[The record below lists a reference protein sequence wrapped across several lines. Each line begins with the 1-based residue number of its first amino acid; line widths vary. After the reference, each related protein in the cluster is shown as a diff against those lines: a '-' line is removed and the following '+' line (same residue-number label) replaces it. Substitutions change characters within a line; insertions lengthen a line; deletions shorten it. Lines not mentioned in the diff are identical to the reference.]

1 MVSAWLLCG
10 SSQGFRGCAVKA
22 PWLFYCCAVV
32 APELL
37 VSRSVN
43 ALLLGGS
50 SAVAGWSVVT
60 LWSLSGCSGVFLQLL
75 GSVIVLWLLVGC
87 SVF

>member
-1 MVSAWLLCG
+1 M
-10 SSQGFRGCAVKA
+10 KA

-32 APELL
+32 APDLL
-37 VSRSVN
+37 CGRSVN

-60 LWSLSGCSGVFLQLL
+60 LWSLSGCSGVFLESL
-75 GSVIVLWLLVGC
+75 GSVIVVVVARGLLCVLRLLQDF
-87 SVF
+87 SEVFWSLV